1 MYFELKYLRIKNK
14 GKDKIINLENRIIN
28 TNTNLDYT
36 IIQIVNFT
44 NDEIKDF

>member
-1 MYFELKYLRIKNK
+1 MYIELKYLRIKNK
-14 GKDKIINLENRIIN
+14 GKDKIINLENRIIH

-36 IIQIVNFT
+36 IIQIVKFT